1 MVEGYGQL
9 ATGAGVDFHVV
20 MWIVFGAIIAIVL
33 AIDLFVAHKDPH
45 AVRIREALIWSGVWI
60 ALACL
65 FGGALALMG
74 GQGFGPDVALR
85 YFAGYVIEK
94 ALSVDNLF
102 VFAVIFAAL
111 KIPREFQHKLLFWG
125 VFGALILRAVFVFA
139 GVALIEKF
147 DWMLYIF
154 GAVLIFSALK
164 LLLQGEK
171 EPEPE
176 KGIVVRTL
184 GRILPVQAGN
194 LGPNFTVRQD
204 GKRYF
209 TMLFIGLI
217 LIEITD
223 VIFALDSVPAVI
235 AVAMDPRTREVDSF
249 IVYTSNAFAILGLR
263 SLYFAL
269 AGIMAAFRFLK
280 YGLSVILIFVGV
292 KMMVIEFWHA
302 PLWLSLS
309 VIGGVL
315 LVCVALSLALPAKV
329 EKPEPKLLPGSADAP
344 ETESA
349 TPDGQERA
357 G

>member
-1 MVEGYGQL
+1 M
-9 ATGAGVDFHVV
+9 DFHLV
-20 MWIVFGAIIAIVL
+20 MWLVFGAVIAIVL

-45 AVRIREALIWSGVWI
+45 AIRIREALIWSGVWI
-60 ALACL
+60 ALACA

-74 GQGFGPDVALR
+74 EQGFGTDVALR

-139 GVALIEKF
+139 GVALVEKF
-147 DWMLYIF
+147 EWMLYIF
-154 GAVLIFSALK
+154 GAILIISALK
-164 LLLQGEK
+164 LLFQGEK

-184 GRILPVQAGN
+184 ARILPIKATN
-194 LGPNFTVRQD
+194 FGPNFMVKED
-204 GKRYF
+204 GKRFF

-217 LIEITD
+217 LVEVTD

-235 AVAMDPRTREVDSF
+235 AVAMDPETREVDSF

-280 YGLSVILIFVGV
+280 YGLSIILIFVGV

-302 PLWLSLS
+302 PIWLSLS

-315 LVCVALSLALPAKV
+315 LVCVVLSLAFPAKV
-329 EKPEPKLLPGSADAP
+329 EKPEEKLLDGSADSEAKPP
-344 ETESA
+344 EPADADS
-349 TPDGQERA
+349 PGRD
-357 G
+357 